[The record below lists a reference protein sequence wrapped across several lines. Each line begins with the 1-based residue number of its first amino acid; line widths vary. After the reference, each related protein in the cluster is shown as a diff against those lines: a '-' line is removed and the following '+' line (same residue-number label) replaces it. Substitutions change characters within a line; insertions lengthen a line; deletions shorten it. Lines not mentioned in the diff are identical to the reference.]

1 MDPIRVAVINHQPDF
16 LALMHDFLSGEG
28 YEPMCWQAD
37 EDRFTDLKE
46 AQPALAILDVVPYQ
60 RDAAWAL
67 VQRIHNDVTTAHIP
81 VIICSADVPY
91 VREKEVQLLKY
102 GYAVVEKP
110 FNLEDL
116 LATMR
121 ELLESQDA

>member
-1 MDPIRVAVINHQPDF
+1 LDSIRIAVVNHEPGF
-16 LALMHDFLSGEG
+16 LVLMHEFLSGEG

-37 EDRFTDLKE
+37 EDRFTDLKG
-46 AQPALAILDVVPYQ
+46 AQPALAILDVVPHQ
-60 RDAAWAL
+60 RDAASAL
-67 VQRIHNDVTTAHIP
+67 LERIHNEPTTAHIP
-81 VIICSADVPY
+81 VIICTADVPY
-91 VREKEVQLLKY
+91 VREKAPQLLEY

-121 ELLESQDA
+121 HLLESQDA